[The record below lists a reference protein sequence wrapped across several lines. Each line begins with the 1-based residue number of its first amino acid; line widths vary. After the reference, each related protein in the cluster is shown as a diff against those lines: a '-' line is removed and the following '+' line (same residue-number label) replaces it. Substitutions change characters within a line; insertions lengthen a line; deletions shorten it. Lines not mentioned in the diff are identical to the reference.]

1 MTAVGGVDRAAAV
14 LLLVTVLLVG
24 CGSSPTVE
32 ESLPSPTPVPGATG
46 SSLAEPTGSAS
57 PTSGPSPTV
66 AGLTLGQLAT
76 RVAEEWPAYQARW
89 DGQADMGGSW
99 SCEET
104 SGIGPPVAGAPDH
117 ALDAGVV
124 AVCRPQPP
132 SPQGGDVPVVT
143 VLVLDDQG
151 TVSIAEG
158 GLRFPLLHPNVIG
171 MDFPSGLNCSQLLAP
186 GSVFDEQATRE
197 GLTPTQRYFGTVTY
211 WFLQDRPTPL
221 MDIDQNGIPCQ
232 TLVSA
237 AVVEQ
242 VWSGGWITPE

>member
-1 MTAVGGVDRAAAV
+1 MSAVGGVGRAAAV
-14 LLLVTVLLVG
+14 VLLAALLLVG

-32 ESLPSPTPVPGATG
+32 ESLPSPTPVSGATG
-46 SSLAEPTGSAS
+46 GSPAEPTASAS

-66 AGLTLGQLAT
+66 AGLTLGRLAG
-76 RVAEEWPAYQARW
+76 RIAGEWPAYQARW
-89 DGQADMGGSW
+89 DGQADVGGGW

-104 SGIGPPVAGAPDH
+104 SGIGPPVSSAPEH
-117 ALDAGVV
+117 TLDTGVV

-132 SPQGGDVPVVT
+132 SPHGGEVPVVT
-143 VLVLDDQG
+143 VLVLDDQA

-171 MDFPSGLNCSQLLAP
+171 MDIPSGLNCSQLLAP
-186 GSVFDEQATRE
+186 GSVFDEQSAQS
-197 GLTPTQRYFGTVTY
+197 GLTPTQQYFATVTY

-232 TLVSA
+232 TLVPA